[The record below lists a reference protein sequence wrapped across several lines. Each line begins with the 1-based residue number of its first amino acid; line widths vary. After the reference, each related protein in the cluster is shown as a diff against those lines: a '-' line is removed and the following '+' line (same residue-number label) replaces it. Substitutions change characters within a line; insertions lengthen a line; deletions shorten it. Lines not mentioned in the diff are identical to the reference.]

1 VKDSHLYMAPD
12 PFGTSEPLPS
22 ATTVPE
28 LETIMSTSIR
38 TIVVGVYDLQNDPVL
53 AAAMR
58 LAERLGARLHALHAF
73 EIPYPVQR
81 THEVL
86 GTPGRELRGMYER
99 ELCAQLEAEVSRLS
113 PGSDVQVSAI
123 ALPAGEAIVAAA
135 AQAGADLIMVGATR
149 QGLMIR
155 HILGSTADRVI
166 RTSAVPVLV
175 LRPPFS
181 TDFRRVLLTTDLSD
195 ASAAALRR
203 GAEVAKQL
211 AVSDE
216 LEVRCAMATA
226 VSEWIRPAIPA
237 ERLYGEAGEAL
248 TRFLDTAGLP
258 IATVVPRVRLGD
270 AAKEIVAEAV
280 EWNAD
285 LIVVGTRG
293 RSSVSRFLLGSV
305 AGSVLRSAFSD
316 VLVVPPPA
324 DRHSPAEADAGRS
337 AAEPVPAPDEAP
349 GSPGQR

>member
-1 VKDSHLYMAPD
+1 VKNGQPSMAPE
-12 PFGTSEPLPS
+12 PLGTSGPLGS
-22 ATTVPE
+22 ATTSPE
-28 LETIMSTSIR
+28 PETIMSTSIR

-53 AAAMR
+53 ASAMQ
-58 LAERLGARLHALHAF
+58 LAQRLGARLHALHAF

-99 ELCAQLEAEVSRLS
+99 ELGARLEAEVSRLS
-113 PGSDVQVSAI
+113 PGGDVQVSAV
-123 ALPAGEAIVAAA
+123 ALPAGEAVVSAAA
-135 AQAGADLIMVGATR
+135 EAGADLIMVGATR
-149 QGLMIR
+149 QGPMMR

-181 TDFRRVLLTTDLSD
+181 TDFRRVLLTTDLSS

-237 ERLYGEAGEAL
+237 ERLYGEAGEEL
-248 TRFLDTAGLP
+248 TRFLDTTGLP
-258 IATVVPRVRLGD
+258 LATVVPRVRLGD
-270 AAKEIVAEAV
+270 AAKEIVAEAA

-305 AGSVLRSAFSD
+305 AGSVLRSAFCD
-316 VLVVPPPA
+316 VLVVPPSV
-324 DRHSPAEADAGRS
+324 DRLAGADAEPS
-337 AAEPVPAPDEAP
+337 AGEAVPAPDEAP